1 LHVQPVYGFAS
12 GTKDA
17 ARFLQAAGHA
27 DLWFLE
33 DREVPFQQV
42 LRLCICQFYKPSFL
56 VYMVLCALCGLSV
69 VLRTAALLKVR
80 RWQGCARWYAEIYT

>member
-1 LHVQPVYGFAS
+1 MRLQPVYGFAS
-12 GTKDA
+12 GSKDA

-42 LRLCICQFYKPSFL
+42 RGALLHVRLMQSQGC
-56 VYMVLCALCGLSV
+56 CALSV
-69 VLRTAALLKVR
+69 AQAAL
-80 RWQGCARWYAEIYT
+80 

>member
-1 LHVQPVYGFAS
+1 VRLQPVYGFAS
-12 GTKDA
+12 GSKDA

-42 LRLCICQFYKPSFL
+42 RTLC
-56 VYMVLCALCGLSV
+56 CG
-69 VLRTAALLKVR
+69 RN
-80 RWQGCARWYAEIYT
+80 